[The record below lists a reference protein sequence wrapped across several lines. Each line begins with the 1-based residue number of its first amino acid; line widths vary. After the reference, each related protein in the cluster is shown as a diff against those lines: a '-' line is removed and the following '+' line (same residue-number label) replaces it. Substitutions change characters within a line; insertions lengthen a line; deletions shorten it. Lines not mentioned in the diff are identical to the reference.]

1 MKIEDLLKEIPVL
14 ETDRLL
20 LRKIALTDVDDIFE
34 FSSDPE
40 VAYHMTWE
48 TNKSKEET
56 LTNFLKSVIKGYD
69 SGLSAEWAI
78 VHKESRK
85 VIGTCSLVDWSNE
98 HYKAEIGYVLNR
110 QYWGYGF
117 TTEAVNEVI
126 TYGFDILQLNRL
138 EGHCDIDNL
147 GSEKVLIKLGMQYEG
162 LLRKNEFIKG
172 TFRDTKIF
180 SLLKNDF
187 L

>member
-1 MKIEDLLKEIPVL
+1 MKIEDLLIEIPVL

-48 TNKSKEET
+48 TNRSKEET
-56 LTNFLKSVIKGYD
+56 LTNFLKPVIKGYN
-69 SGLSAEWAI
+69 SGLSAEWAV
-78 VHKESRK
+78 VHKESGK
-85 VIGTCSLVDWSNE
+85 IIGTCSLVNWSNE
-98 HYKAEIGYVLNR
+98 HYKAEIGYVFNR
-110 QYWGYGF
+110 EYWGFGF
-117 TTEAVNEVI
+117 ATEAVNEVI
-126 TYGFDILQLNRL
+126 IYGFNTLQLNRL
-138 EGHCDIDNL
+138 EGRCDIDNP
-147 GSEKVLIKLGMQYEG
+147 GSEKVMIKLGMQYEG

-172 TFRDTKIF
+172 IFRDTKIF
-180 SLLKNDF
+180 SLLNNDF